1 MGDSSLDINFYEI
14 NEEKLSEEEE
24 EEEEEGEQMLPEGE
38 EVDISD
44 EQLEQDFGFG
54 FGYKDTSSE
63 KKLREKEK

>member
-1 MGDSSLDINFYEI
+1 
-14 NEEKLSEEEE
+14 
-24 EEEEEGEQMLPEGE
+24 MLPEGE